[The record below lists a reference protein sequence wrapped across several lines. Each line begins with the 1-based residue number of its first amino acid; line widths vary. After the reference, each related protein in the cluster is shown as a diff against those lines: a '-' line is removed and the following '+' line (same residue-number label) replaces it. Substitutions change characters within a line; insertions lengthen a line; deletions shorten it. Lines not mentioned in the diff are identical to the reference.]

1 MLSQPQSLSMTAL
14 AGIGDILPG
23 DDLADVLVK
32 AIRSN
37 DIVLKD
43 GDILVIAH
51 KVVSKAE
58 GQVVSLNGIEPREE
72 ARQLAAE
79 LNKDPRK
86 IEVILRES
94 RRVVRAFKH
103 PQQAE
108 GILIAEH
115 RLGFICANAAVDE
128 SNVGEE
134 NTVILLPKDPDN
146 SARMICA
153 ALEET
158 FAVRLGVVITDTFG
172 RPWRMGLVNVAIG
185 LANVPAQVSLI
196 GEQDAFGR
204 ELAVTIPALADEIA
218 AASGLLMSKNGKTP
232 AILFQGVDWESAPS
246 SATDLIRPQKEDLFR

>member
-153 ALEET
+153 AL
-158 FAVRLGVVITDTFG
+158 
-172 RPWRMGLVNVAIG
+172 
-185 LANVPAQVSLI
+185 
-196 GEQDAFGR
+196 
-204 ELAVTIPALADEIA
+204 
-218 AASGLLMSKNGKTP
+218 
-232 AILFQGVDWESAPS
+232 
-246 SATDLIRPQKEDLFR
+246 